1 MVCTGFTLLHYP
13 ESLHLPL
20 IKSHDQPFA
29 IELHFENLITCIW
42 FQDFASHSIPFQAIL
57 LVHFHV
63 KTCPKRWRIIQDFC
77 FCVLGF
83 VSVFFCFVL
92 FCFVLYI
99 YFGDRNPWLS
109 CSVLCGPGWLKSD
122 LPASAFPSV
131 GTNSVS
137 HHAQPHG
144 ILCHYFLLSSRQYF
158 SLLHLVIIK
167 LYVYN

>member
-20 IKSHDQPFA
+20 IKPHDQPFA
-29 IELHFENLITCIW
+29 IELHFEDLITCIW
-42 FQDFASHSIPFQAIL
+42 FQDFASHSAPFQAIS
-57 LVHFHV
+57 LVHFPV
-63 KTCPKRWRIIQDFC
+63 KTCPNRWRIVQDFC

-83 VSVFFCFVL
+83 VSVLSCFVL
-92 FCFVLYI
+92 SCIFWRQGFS
-99 YFGDRNPWLS
+99 GNPWLS
-109 CSVLCGPGWLKSD
+109 CNVLCGPGWLRSD
-122 LPASAFPSV
+122 LPASASPSA

-137 HHAQPHG
+137 NHAQPHG